1 MDPKDL
7 LPRQWGFKKENQVAR
22 YRTLLSVSVKK
33 KAEAQHQDHAG
44 QEGRETVYQ
53 GGGFGQKPHQD
64 GSHHKSDIARARDKG
79 HPLGGVHPF
88 EVAPDPEHFWDH
100 HGKTQ
105 SVQRKARKGH
115 IGDAGK
121 NQYIARQGDQRSKG
135 HQTDG
140 TDLGGN
146 AVPQKASQ
154 GHGGGKGQEARAD
167 QIFGGQGHLLQ
178 IEAAPIDDGPL
189 ATHGHKTDNPQK
201 QKGLEQLKTEPFP
214 LHGRGH
220 NMDVMPVE
228 IKIQGQHQKHGDP
241 HMEQGTVH
249 DRNQK
254 TAQSHQNAPEGEKPM
269 GRGHKLLPI
278 LLFDLGDQGVH
289 GNVQQPVTG
298 AEQKQ
303 TAHQQFIAR
312 GHQGKQGRHRIEQ
325 HPDPGRPPHPQA
337 VDDLG
342 GHGKN
347 RKDPQGKT
355 EQGYPQV
362 GLIQA
367 QFLLDRWNIDRPGPK
382 PNIQAAEDQGRGQV
396 SWIGK
401 NESEGFHK
409 VIGYNGGSFQ
419 KRSTPL
425 QL

>member
-1 MDPKDL
+1 MAWKMLIRWSWSLFFCFFFSSRRRHTRFSRDWSSDVCSSDLLFLNSLYLLLKASKIIKFQGSWGTDLNPSTKFGKRSFPSPTVNTFLKDPKDL

-33 KAEAQHQDHAG
+33 EAEAQHQDHAG

-228 IKIQGQHQKHGDP
+228 IKIQGQHQKH
-241 HMEQGTVH
+241 
-249 DRNQK
+249 
-254 TAQSHQNAPEGEKPM
+254 
-269 GRGHKLLPI
+269 
-278 LLFDLGDQGVH
+278 
-289 GNVQQPVTG
+289 
-298 AEQKQ
+298 
-303 TAHQQFIAR
+303 
-312 GHQGKQGRHRIEQ
+312 
-325 HPDPGRPPHPQA
+325 
-337 VDDLG
+337 
-342 GHGKN
+342 
-347 RKDPQGKT
+347 
-355 EQGYPQV
+355 
-362 GLIQA
+362 
-367 QFLLDRWNIDRPGPK
+367 
-382 PNIQAAEDQGRGQV
+382 
-396 SWIGK
+396 
-401 NESEGFHK
+401 
-409 VIGYNGGSFQ
+409 
-419 KRSTPL
+419 
-425 QL
+425 